1 MGVLTCDRFRCD
13 NVMCDR
19 YSYHYGYICNDCF
32 DELMNSTLGIET
44 FMLTRPN
51 REYNNTNRIEELN
64 NEFEFRE

>member
-1 MGVLTCDRFRCD
+1 
-13 NVMCDR
+13 MCDR

-51 REYNNTNRIEELN
+51 REYNNTNRTEELN
-64 NEFEFRE
+64 NEFGFRE